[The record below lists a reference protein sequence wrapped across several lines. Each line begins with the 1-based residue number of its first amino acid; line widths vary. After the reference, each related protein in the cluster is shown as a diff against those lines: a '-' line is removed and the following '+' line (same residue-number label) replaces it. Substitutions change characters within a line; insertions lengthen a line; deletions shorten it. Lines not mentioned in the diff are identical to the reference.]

1 MKVRR
6 VKKLLGAQME
16 AVVAGTWAVAV
27 LRLPMALLLL
37 AMSTLATSRVPGTRP
52 FRPDPALLLLLWTE
66 SGATA
71 SQKHQRLRIYPWPT
85 TSTRFPH
92 LSAVQAATQYKAM
105 LGICDTWRGR
115 SCNRLQ
121 PGALH
126 MRDSQRAEEVKSPWP
141 NAPSFGHW
149 ARDRPAKGAG
159 QDGAR
164 L

>member
-1 MKVRR
+1 MCPSHLENFTIYREHLQECMLLSSLYGVKVRR

-71 SQKHQRLRIYPWPT
+71 SQKHERLRIYPWPT

-92 LSAVQAATQYKAM
+92 LSAVQSKQQLSTRPCWASVT
-105 LGICDTWRGR
+105 LGVVVPVTAC
-115 SCNRLQ
+115 
-121 PGALH
+121 
-126 MRDSQRAEEVKSPWP
+126 SQ
-141 NAPSFGHW
+141 GHCT
-149 ARDRPAKGAG
+149 
-159 QDGAR
+159 
-164 L
+164 